1 MSRARALSPHYS
13 RTPRPLSVRHRGH
26 GGARPLGACP
36 PLPSHARAARTTS
49 GARAPDARRALYAA
63 AAWSHA
69 HGLERGRADGRAGAP
84 AAAHTTARLC
94 RSAGLQPCTRPGR
107 AYLAAV
113 SMPSV
118 LCENKKQAVTGRN
131 GIVPCTL
138 AGGARRADGG
148 RDGAVGQPP
157 RRSDAGGRTGV
168 CWVRGTAS
176 GHEGRKRGKSRCVKS
191 DDDVVSCFVFLKE
204 SVLFASQKP
213 CSSRMWVP
221 YTSTIRALRILF
233 LSP

>member
-26 GGARPLGACP
+26 GGARPMGACP

-49 GARAPDARRALYAA
+49 SARAPDARRALYAA

-69 HGLERGRADGRAGAP
+69 HGLERGRAGGRAGAP
-84 AAAHTTARLC
+84 AAAHTTARLY

-138 AGGARRADGG
+138 AGGVRRADGG

-157 RRSDAGGRTGV
+157 RRSDAGGANR
-168 CWVRGTAS
+168 R
-176 GHEGRKRGKSRCVKS
+176 
-191 DDDVVSCFVFLKE
+191 
-204 SVLFASQKP
+204 VLGA
-213 CSSRMWVP
+213 WDGE
-221 YTSTIRALRILF
+221 RA
-233 LSP
+233 

>member
-1 MSRARALSPHYS
+1 MSRVRALSPHYS

-49 GARAPDARRALYAA
+49 SARAPDARRALYAA

-69 HGLERGRADGRAGAP
+69 HGLERGRAGGRAGAP
-84 AAAHTTARLC
+84 TAAHTTARLC

-148 RDGAVGQPP
+148 RDGAVGWVSPAERCGRAN
-157 RRSDAGGRTGV
+157 RRLLGAWDGERAWR
-168 CWVRGTAS
+168 RG
-176 GHEGRKRGKSRCVKS
+176 RGKSSGVLLCV
-191 DDDVVSCFVFLKE
+191 CCPL
-204 SVLFASQKP
+204 
-213 CSSRMWVP
+213 
-221 YTSTIRALRILF
+221 LRIFEGKL
-233 LSP
+233 